1 MKRGLKDRAL
11 SLLLVLSLLLGLAP
25 AVYASGGGE
34 RTVTFE
40 EASPDSVTA
49 NLTLEERQVEES
61 PKQEPDENDM
71 VRVSVVLEKAP
82 VLDQGYST
90 MGLASNQSAQ
100 AYRQSLIADQQAVTN
115 RISTAIG
122 SAASTDRACTLSC
135 SVLSVTSIAFSSAA
149 GFCSAVGFFPHRRL
163 RVIRTGTP
171 CAFQYTIR
179 LVNPLSLVT
188 IK

>member
-25 AVYASGGGE
+25 AVYASGGGK

-40 EASPDSVTA
+40 ETSPDSVTA

-82 VLDQGYST
+82 VLAQGYST

-100 AYRQSLIADQQAVTN
+100 AYRQSLIADQ
-115 RISTAIG
+115 
-122 SAASTDRACTLSC
+122 
-135 SVLSVTSIAFSSAA
+135 
-149 GFCSAVGFFPHRRL
+149 
-163 RVIRTGTP
+163 
-171 CAFQYTIR
+171 
-179 LVNPLSLVT
+179 
-188 IK
+188 

>member
-71 VRVSVVLEKAP
+71 VRVSVVLERPLCWIRATPPWAWPPTKALRP
-82 VLDQGYST
+82 TG
-90 MGLASNQSAQ
+90 
-100 AYRQSLIADQQAVTN
+100 
-115 RISTAIG
+115 
-122 SAASTDRACTLSC
+122 RA
-135 SVLSVTSIAFSSAA
+135 
-149 GFCSAVGFFPHRRL
+149 
-163 RVIRTGTP
+163 
-171 CAFQYTIR
+171 
-179 LVNPLSLVT
+179 
-188 IK
+188 

>member
-49 NLTLEERQVEES
+49 NLALEERPAEES

-82 VLDQGYST
+82 VLDKGYAT

-100 AYRQSLIADQQAVTN
+100 AYRESLIADQQAVTN

-122 SAASTDRACTLSC
+122 SKLDVAWNLTLAGN
-135 SVLSVTSIAFSSAA
+135 IISAN
-149 GFCSAVGFFPHRRL
+149 VGYGE
-163 RVIRTGTP
+163 IE
-171 CAFQYTIR
+171 
-179 LVNPLSLVT
+179 
-188 IK
+188 